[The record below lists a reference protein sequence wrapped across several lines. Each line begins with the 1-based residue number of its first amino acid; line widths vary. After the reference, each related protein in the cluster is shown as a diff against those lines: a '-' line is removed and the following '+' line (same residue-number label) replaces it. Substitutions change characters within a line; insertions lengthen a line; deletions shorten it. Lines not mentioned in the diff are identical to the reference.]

1 MSFAG
6 RFSIRIVYCLVQCS
20 LDGDIPL
27 AQLGSYS
34 PGLVEKESNYSFG
47 RRAGWR
53 LETELGGGYIIRISK
68 QI

>member
-1 MSFAG
+1 MNFAG

-53 LETELGGGYIIRISK
+53 LEAELGRGYIIRISK